1 MLILNRRGEY
11 AKDNNVRLVA
21 FDDARKPLVL
31 INRDTKTSLILVT
44 KPSTAIIMR
53 QISTLL
59 KTGSI
64 TQSQ

>member
-31 INRDTKTSLILVT
+31 INRDTKTSLILLT
-44 KPSTAIIMR
+44 KPSTARMTR
-53 QISTLL
+53 QISTQL
-59 KTGSI
+59 KTGL
-64 TQSQ
+64 TVQPQ